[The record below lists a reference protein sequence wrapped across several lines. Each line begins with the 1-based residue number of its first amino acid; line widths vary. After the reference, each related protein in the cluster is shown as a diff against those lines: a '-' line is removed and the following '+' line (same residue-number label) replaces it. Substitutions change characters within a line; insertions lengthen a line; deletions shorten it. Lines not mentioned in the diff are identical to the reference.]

1 MKYIIID
8 TSSILFALKY
18 NKNIFEIIKTKYLSN
33 YKIIISKGI
42 INELTR
48 LSKTRSKLK
57 LSATISL
64 VLINRIKEKER
75 KIFIYKRSN
84 INVDKWILDTSN
96 KFKNIIIITNDTEL
110 AKKLYN
116 NNIEIFK
123 ISKQGILKN
132 FKIETN

>member
-64 VLINRIKEKER
+64 VIINKIKEKER

-116 NNIEIFK
+116 NNKEIFK
-123 ISKQGILKN
+123 ISKQGILKS
-132 FKIETN
+132 FKKTIN

>member
-57 LSATISL
+57 LSATIG
-64 VLINRIKEKER
+64 LIIINKIKEKER

-84 INVDKWILDTSN
+84 INVDKWILDISN
-96 KFKNIIIITNDTEL
+96 KFKNIIVITNDTEL
-110 AKKLYN
+110 AEKLYH

-132 FKIETN
+132 FKITTN